1 MKNIKDTFLL
11 DPNIIFLN
19 HGSFGSCPRSV
30 FQEYQ
35 KWQQELEHQPVQFM
49 TNKVYSA
56 LMESRIALSE
66 FMGCNEDELVFF
78 PNPTTATTN
87 IIFIWI

>member
-1 MKNIKDTFLL
+1 MKNIKDTFLH

-35 KWQQELEHQPVQFM
+35 KWQKKLEHQPVQFM
-49 TNKVYSA
+49 TDKVYPA
-56 LMESRIALSE
+56 LKKSRIALSE
-66 FMGCNEDELVFF
+66 FMGCNEDEIVFF
-78 PNPTTATTN
+78 SKPYHSNN
-87 IIFIWI
+87 QYYF